1 MRKANLT
8 RRVANEVEIHWQLDH
23 PSILKLHN
31 YFEDSDYVY
40 LVMELCSNGELYK
53 LLRVSGKL
61 SESQTRGILYQIV
74 SGLSYLHSNGIIHRD
89 LKLSN
94 ILLANSNHLKIADF
108 GLAVKLNDPSAEQ
121 KTMCGTPNYISPEI
135 VSRLPYGLASDT
147 WALGCMMVTI
157 LTGSPPFQS
166 DLVKNTLEKVSRA
179 QYTLPDYLS
188 HEAKDLIFCLLQKDP
203 AKRPRLDSI
212 LKHRFFD
219 TKLSVE
225 SLPNSILPHKK
236 SVESVGEAISPTKA
250 GPSSAIKLPTFS
262 TIRLKPLKQ
271 LTKYGI
277 IQIDS
282 NGQVLMDLAAD
293 DHIIRISPDSTTVSL
308 LKRIPGI
315 DMSSSIPSHSYSKS
329 NVPLG
334 VVKKLNYA
342 AKFVELVRSKTPKVI
357 FDNIDYF
364 LFTAGQMYINGK
376 WTNSRLSHVFLQ

>member
-1 MRKANLT
+1 
-8 RRVANEVEIHWQLDH
+8 
-23 PSILKLHN
+23 
-31 YFEDSDYVY
+31 
-40 LVMELCSNGELYK
+40 
-53 LLRVSGKL
+53 
-61 SESQTRGILYQIV
+61 
-74 SGLSYLHSNGIIHRD
+74 
-89 LKLSN
+89 
-94 ILLANSNHLKIADF
+94 
-108 GLAVKLNDPSAEQ
+108 
-121 KTMCGTPNYISPEI
+121 
-135 VSRLPYGLASDT
+135 
-147 WALGCMMVTI
+147 
-157 LTGSPPFQS
+157 
-166 DLVKNTLEKVSRA
+166 
-179 QYTLPDYLS
+179 LS

-250 GPSSAIKLPTFS
+250 EPSSAIKLPTFS